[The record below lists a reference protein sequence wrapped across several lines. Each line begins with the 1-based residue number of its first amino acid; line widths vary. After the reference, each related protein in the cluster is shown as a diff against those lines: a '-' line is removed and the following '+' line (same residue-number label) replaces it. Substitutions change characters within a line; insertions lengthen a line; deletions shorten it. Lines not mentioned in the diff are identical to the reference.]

1 MFCLILISAYTHLFI
16 LCVICII
23 GSVNEQYVGFCVHPW
38 VKNSSL
44 CFLMLSSKPVILG
57 LDQNPLATY
66 QELQHL
72 ICRTSQL
79 HSTPFACLQSLCQ
92 TDICQQFALSWKLYQ
107 TPYWVLSRHS
117 FGKSGPVGF
126 VGSTALPSSFLLDV
140 FLLGVMSISVCIV

>member
-23 GSVNEQYVGFCVHPW
+23 RSVNEQYVGFVFILGQKQFIVLLNAFVQTW
-38 VKNSSL
+38 
-44 CFLMLSSKPVILG
+44 ILG

-79 HSTPFACLQSLCQ
+79 HSTPFALPSKSLPNR
-92 TDICQQFALSWKLYQ
+92 I
-107 TPYWVLSRHS
+107 
-117 FGKSGPVGF
+117 F
-126 VGSTALPSSFLLDV
+126 VNNLLFHGALPNSILGSQHGHFWVVNQLV
-140 FLLGVMSISVCIV
+140 LLGQLLYLHRFYWMFSCLV